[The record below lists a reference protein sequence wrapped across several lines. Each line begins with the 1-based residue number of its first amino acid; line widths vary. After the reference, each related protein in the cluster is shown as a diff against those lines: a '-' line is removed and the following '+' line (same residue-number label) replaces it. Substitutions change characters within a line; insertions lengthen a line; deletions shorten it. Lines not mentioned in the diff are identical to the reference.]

1 MYMRLEPLSVI
12 LTENFTPSKKFYFIS
27 GNEFTLME
35 KVKNNIID
43 NYLKIEKASLKNI
56 DNVDNFVDNTGLFED
71 KKIFLVKNCK
81 GVEEETLIN
90 LRNIG
95 GIFIFFQENSPKI
108 KKIKNVFL
116 KHTDSYLFDCYELD
130 KGSKI
135 KILNYFLNQFGFNI
149 EEDVYW
155 FLIEK
160 LENKY
165 MFFENNLSKILK
177 LDQREITLDNV
188 KRLST
193 VDSSQKEK
201 LFFKLLR
208 KNREIVEDYKQ
219 KIITKS
225 DVDELYYYCRFFCQL
240 VIDNNNV
247 EDYSKKIPAYL
258 FREKRFLVDFFKRYN
273 LKKKKMLLK
282 LLLSTEQVLRK
293 ENNLSLIL
301 GLRFILNIKKIT
313 IS

>member
-1 MYMRLEPLSVI
+1 MRLEPLNVI

-35 KVKNNIID
+35 KVKNNIVD
-43 NYLKIEKASLKNI
+43 NYLKNEKASLKHI
-56 DNVDNFVDNTGLFED
+56 DNVNNFVDNASLFEN
-71 KKIFLVKNCK
+71 KKIFLVNNCK
-81 GVEEETLIN
+81 GVEGETLIK
-90 LRNIG
+90 LRNTD
-95 GIFIFFQENSPKI
+95 GIFIFSQENSPKI
-108 KKIKNVFL
+108 RKIKNVFL
-116 KHTDSYLFDCYELD
+116 KNADSYLFDCYELD
-130 KGSKI
+130 RSSKI
-135 KILNYFLNQFGFNI
+135 KILNYFLNQFGLNI
-149 EEDVYW
+149 EENVYW

-165 MFFENNLSKILK
+165 VFFENSLNKILK
-177 LDQREITLDNV
+177 LDQKEINLDNV
-188 KRLST
+188 KRLFT
-193 VDSSQKEK
+193 VNGYQKEK

-208 KNREIVEDYKQ
+208 KNNEIVEDYKQ

-225 DVDELYYYCRFFCQL
+225 DVDELYYYSRFFCQL
-240 VIDNNNV
+240 VIDNDKV

-258 FREKRFLVDFFKRYN
+258 FREKRFLVDFFKRYD
-273 LKKKKMLLK
+273 LKKKKLLLR

-293 ENNLSLIL
+293 ENSLSLIL